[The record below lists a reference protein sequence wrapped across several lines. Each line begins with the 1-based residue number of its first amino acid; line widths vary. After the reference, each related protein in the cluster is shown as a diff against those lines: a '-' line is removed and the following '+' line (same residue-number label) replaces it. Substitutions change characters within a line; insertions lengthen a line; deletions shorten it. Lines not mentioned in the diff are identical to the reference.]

1 MQVTGTVTFV
11 NDLSKK
17 KATEKAFRY
26 MAVEGFEIVDEGL
39 IVKNDEYYSAW
50 FDEGVDL
57 GQYRKLP
64 ILPGDL

>member
-1 MQVTGTVTFV
+1 M
-11 NDLSKK
+11 
-17 KATEKAFRY
+17 
-26 MAVEGFEIVDEGL
+26 EGFEIDDEGL